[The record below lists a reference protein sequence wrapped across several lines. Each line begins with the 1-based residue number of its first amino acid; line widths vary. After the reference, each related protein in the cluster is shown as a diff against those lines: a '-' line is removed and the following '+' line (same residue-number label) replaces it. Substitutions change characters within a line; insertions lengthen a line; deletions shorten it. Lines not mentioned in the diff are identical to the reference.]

1 MRKPIFGAVVVT
13 AIIAGALLATG
24 PSNASACD
32 TNAAAYVCITEPV
45 LEGDTITGPILM
57 VTVEDESAPI
67 VTVDIYGPA
76 IVTYTI
82 PGPNTFIPP
91 VIQVTTNGR

>member
-32 TNAAAYVCITEPV
+32 TDAAAYVCITQPV
-45 LEGDTITGPILM
+45 LADVTITGPILM
-57 VTVEDESAPI
+57 VTVDESAPI
-67 VTVDIYGPA
+67 VTVDIYGPV
-76 IVTYTI
+76 ITI
-82 PGPNTFIPP
+82 PGPNDFIPP
-91 VIQVTTNGR
+91 VIQVTTDGR